1 MHIQHLETTSGYIV
15 NISGAASLSL
25 VSLLDDK
32 DESVKINIFDIVLFQ
47 GLRES
52 YKNRITDCLKIKS
65 VKGLYR

>member
-1 MHIQHLETTSGYIV
+1 VVLRHIALLV
-15 NISGAASLSL
+15 ASLSL

-47 GLRES
+47 GFRES

-65 VKGLYR
+65 VKGLYW

>member
-1 MHIQHLETTSGYIV
+1 MV
-15 NISGAASLSL
+15 ASLSL

-47 GLRES
+47 GLREG